1 MFPDSPFAHR
11 LRRNHIARPDEEL
24 GVKDAIEKECTL
36 IREIDLE
43 VEDVERAIAAL
54 TTRMEGL
61 LERKEIHQRSVRDH
75 EALLWGILHLPADI
89 LSEIFM
95 DLVPVSGEWS

>member
-1 MFPDSPFAHR
+1 
-11 LRRNHIARPDEEL
+11 
-24 GVKDAIEKECTL
+24 L

-95 DLVPVSGEWS
+95 DLVPVSGEWSLGVQKRPHPIVRISHVCRQWRHVALSNPLLW